1 MSILPKSRSVYISVC
16 SRQHAEW
23 GAIIKLQEAMQ
34 VARSEGIS
42 TTLAPRVGESLICR
56 ARQNSLYDFYKRKF
70 DYLFTVDDDVEVP
83 IDVITKLVNADKDM
97 IGGFYRLKDKSKA
110 LTAVRLLNGNIDF
123 PEIFKKDLTLEVKY
137 LSTGCMLVKRGVVKK
152 MMKAYPELKYTAN
165 ITNNKQYALYM
176 PYIHNNEYLSE
187 DWAFQQ
193 RAHEIGFKSWA
204 DGSIRCGHWGLVKYD
219 FKDD

>member
-1 MSILPKSRSVYISVC
+1 MPILPKSRSVYISVC

-23 GAIIKLQEAMQ
+23 GAILKLQEAMQ

-70 DYLFTVDDDVEVP
+70 DYLFTIDDDVEVP
-83 IDVITKLVNADKDM
+83 MDVITKLVKADKDI

-110 LTAVRLLNGNIDF
+110 LTAVRLLNGKIDF
-123 PEIFKKDLTLEVKY
+123 PEIFKKNLTLEVKY
-137 LSTGCMLVKRGVVKK
+137 LSTGCMLVKRNVVKK

-165 ITNNKQYALYM
+165 ITNNKQYAFYM
-176 PYIHNNEYLSE
+176 PYIHNDEYLSE

-193 RAHEIGFKSWA
+193 RAHEVGFKSWA

-219 FKDD
+219 FEDD

>member
-1 MSILPKSRSVYISVC
+1 MSILPKSKSVYISVC

-34 VARSEGIS
+34 VARSDGIS

-56 ARQNSLYDFYKRKF
+56 ARQNALYDFYKRKF

-83 IDVITKLVNADKDM
+83 IDVITKLVNADKDI

-110 LTAVRLLNGNIDF
+110 LTAVRLLNGDIDF

-137 LSTGCMLVKRGVVKK
+137 LSTGCMLIKRNVVKK

-165 ITNNKQYALYM
+165 ITNNKQHAFYM
-176 PYIHNNEYLSE
+176 PYIHNDEYLSE

-193 RAHEIGFKSWA
+193 RAHDIGLKSWA

>member
-56 ARQNSLYDFYKRKF
+56 ARQNALYDFYKRKF
-70 DYLFTVDDDVEVP
+70 DYLFSVDDDVEVP
-83 IDVITKLVNADKDM
+83 IDAITKLVNADKDM

-110 LTAVRLLNGNIDF
+110 LTAVRLLNGDIDF

-137 LSTGCMLVKRGVVKK
+137 LSTGCMLIKRNVVKK
-152 MMKAYPELKYTAN
+152 MMQAYPELKYTAN
-165 ITNNKQYALYM
+165 ITNNKQHAFYM
-176 PYIHNNEYLSE
+176 PYIYNDEYLSE

-193 RAHEIGFKSWA
+193 RAHDIGLKSWA